1 MTADVRTEVAA
12 LLQLFDDVAGDVVGS
27 PDRETAAPLVDA
39 LLGDDD
45 RHVGSAYEWMT
56 TTCSMD

>member
-12 LLQLFDDVAGDVVGS
+12 LLQLFGDVVGS

-45 RHVGSAYEWMT
+45 LHVGPAYEWMT